1 MLHSLSANTRAI
13 LLLTAPLIVGRS
25 TTSPD
30 LLAPREYKR
39 LARRL
44 IEIQHEPA
52 DLMAPIADNLI
63 QACGSVI
70 EEARLKSLLGRT
82 SLLNQAI
89 ERWQA
94 HDIWVNSRADGA
106 YPRRLKKRLR
116 EDAPAIIYGCGDI
129 PLLDSGGLAVVGSRH
144 ADDELTEYATKV
156 GRLAANARKTLV
168 SGGAR
173 GIDKSAMLGAINAGG
188 KVIGVL
194 ADSLERKVVDCDS
207 HNMLR
212 EGNLVLISPYD
223 PNAGFNI
230 GNAMQRNK
238 LIYALSDAALV
249 VSSDLKKGGTW
260 AGAIEQ
266 LEKLKFVPIYVRS
279 TGSTST
285 GLDTLRNKGA
295 LPWPNPQD
303 TDAFNAIL
311 ATAPSCLRVSQQAS
325 LPLFSEEM
333 AEAASTQLSHTE
345 AESDAS
351 HQIAT
356 NPPTP
361 ADTLFTTV
369 RGVLQSI
376 LKSPMKDTEVASALN
391 VSKAQARSWL
401 QRLSDEGL
409 IEKRKN
415 PTAYVLK

>member
-70 EEARLKSLLGRT
+70 EEARLKSLLGRA

-94 HDIWVNSRADGA
+94 HDIWVISRADGA

-116 EDAPAIIYGCGDI
+116 EDAPAIIYGCGDMA
-129 PLLDSGGLAVVGSRH
+129 LLDSGGLAVVGSRH
-144 ADDELTEYATKV
+144 AGDELTEYATKV

-173 GIDKSAMLGAINAGG
+173 GIDKSAMLGALNAGG

-194 ADSLERKVVDCDS
+194 ADSLERKVVDRDS

-223 PNAGFNI
+223 PNVGFNI

-260 AGAIEQ
+260 AGSIEQ
-266 LEKLKFVPIYVRS
+266 LEKFKFVPVYVRS
-279 TGSTST
+279 TGTPSE
-285 GLDTLRNKGA
+285 GLEALRNRGA
-295 LPWPNPQD
+295 FPWPNPQD
-303 TDAFNAIL
+303 ANALDAVL
-311 ATAPSCLRVSQQAS
+311 TTAPPSLSPSSQSS
-325 LPLFSEEM
+325 LPLFSKEEPRVTPKPQ
-333 AEAASTQLSHTE
+333 EATPETS
-345 AESDAS
+345 
-351 HQIAT
+351 
-356 NPPTP
+356 PPVPKAPSTP
-361 ADTLFTTV
+361 ADMLLDTV
-369 RGVLQSI
+369 RSVLQAM
-376 LKSPMKDTEVASALN
+376 LKSPMKDSEIATALD
-391 VSKAQARSWL
+391 VSLSQTRDWL
-401 QRLSDEGL
+401 RRFVDEGV
-409 IEKRKN
+409 IEKKIRPSRYITK
-415 PTAYVLK
+415 